1 MNNKMKLIF
10 LDTETTG
17 TDIKTDRLC
26 QLCYKVGDEIR
37 AEYFKPPIP
46 IPIDA
51 TSVHHITNKMVA
63 DKPIFQGSEM
73 HKDLEEKFK
82 DHIAVIHNAPFDSG
96 ILKNEGIEIP
106 RVICTLRVT
115 KHLDEDD
122 VIPKHNLQ
130 FLRYYFGLE
139 LDAPAHDAK
148 GDVIVLHAVFQKLLA
163 KMMEKIPD
171 EVKAIEEMVRISSRP
186 ALMKRFKF
194 GKYKDQKIS
203 DVVKTD
209 RGYLEW
215 MLKEQIKK
223 GEGESDL
230 ALSLKEYL
238 K

>member
-1 MNNKMKLIF
+1 LNNKMKLIF

-46 IPIDA
+46 IPVDA
-51 TSVHHITNKMVA
+51 MSVHHITNKMVA
-63 DKPIFQGSEM
+63 DKPVFQGSAM
-73 HKDLEEKFK
+73 HKDLKTKLE
-82 DHIAVIHNAPFDSG
+82 DHIAVIHNASFDSG
-96 ILKNEGIEIP
+96 ILKNEGVEIP
-106 RVICTLRVT
+106 RKICTLRVV
-115 KHLDEDD
+115 KYLDEDD
-122 VIPKHNLQ
+122 VIPKHSLQ
-130 FLRYYFGLE
+130 FLRYYLGLE
-139 LDAPAHDAK
+139 IDAPAHDAK
-148 GDVIVLHAVFQKLLA
+148 GDVIILHAIFAHLLA

-171 EVKAIEEMVRISSRP
+171 EEAAIEEMVRISNSP

-203 DVVKTD
+203 EVVASD
-209 RGYLEW
+209 RGYVEW

-230 ALSLKEYL
+230 ALSLKEHL